1 MRSSG
6 GFLGCVLQVECLTWI
21 GAMHVFV
28 IIDLT
33 ILGEVHH
40 TRTRPCRG
48 AVPTYSHWGGGSF
61 RPRPPLRS
69 DSGENRH
76 HPSARRWERTSA
88 RARAGALTLDLSSTQ
103 RCLVVGIPSVT
114 SCSYSVS

>member
-88 RARAGALTLDLSSTQ
+88 RARAGALKPLKGGYFVFVW
-103 RCLVVGIPSVT
+103 RVGT
-114 SCSYSVS
+114 